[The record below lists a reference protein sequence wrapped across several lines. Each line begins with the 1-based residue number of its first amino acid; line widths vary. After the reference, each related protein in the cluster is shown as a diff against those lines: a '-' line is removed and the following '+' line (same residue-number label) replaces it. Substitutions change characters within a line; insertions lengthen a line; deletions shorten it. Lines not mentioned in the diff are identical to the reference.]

1 MKLFGQ
7 RLRKAFERTGLVED
21 KKART
26 IERWYA
32 EQERKLVAGEE
43 IEPPWIAFPASNPIH
58 GWNQGYEEAWK
69 LDVWSPFWRRLSVE
83 EKNAYLDKWRPPNED
98 WRETLMIYCT
108 K

>member
-7 RLRKAFERTGLVED
+7 RLRKAFERTGLAED
-21 KKART
+21 KKAQT

-32 EQERKLVAGEE
+32 EQERKLEAGEE

-69 LDVWSPFWRRLSVE
+69 LNVWLPFWRRLSVE
-83 EKNAYLDKWRPPNED
+83 ERNAYLDKWHPPSED
-98 WRETLMIYCT
+98 WRETLMIYWP